1 VDFIPITTPGRSLRE
16 QHIVRPRDLDENH
29 YQLELAAVIPRSKP
43 SEFKGLCWPLTF
55 HNWTGNESCLQS
67 IIA

>member
-43 SEFKGLCWPLTF
+43 SEFKGLCWPL
-55 HNWTGNESCLQS
+55 
-67 IIA
+67 